1 MHASDWD
8 FMVHGIQPNRGMIAV
23 VHTNIPEL
31 QRLSSHPLRM
41 NEKDVVVV
49 YLFKSAKKVH
59 TNNACAS

>member
-23 VHTNIPEL
+23 NIPEL

-41 NEKDVVVV
+41 NEKDVIVV
-49 YLFKSAKKVH
+49 YLFKSAK
-59 TNNACAS
+59 